1 MPQHQTLS
9 QDPPQ
14 QPIVFSTVK
23 KVGYIILFSIPL
35 IVIIVFFV
43 LLDRKHL
50 KYIPLKA
57 WNTSII
63 TIKEPY

>member
-1 MPQHQTLS
+1 MPQHQILS

-14 QPIVFSTVK
+14 QPIVFSIVK
-23 KVGYIILFSIPL
+23 KISYLILFSIPL
-35 IVIIVFFV
+35 IVIIIFFV

-50 KYIPLKA
+50 KYIPIKT

-63 TIKEPY
+63 EVKESH